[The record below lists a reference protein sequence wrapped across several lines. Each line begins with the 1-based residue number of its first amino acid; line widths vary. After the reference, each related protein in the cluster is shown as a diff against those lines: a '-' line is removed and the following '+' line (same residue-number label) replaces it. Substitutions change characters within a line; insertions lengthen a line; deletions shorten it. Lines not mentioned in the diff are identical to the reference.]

1 MQVITT
7 IAEMQELAESTKR
20 DGRTV
25 GCVPTMGSLHNGHGS
40 LIAAS
45 AQHHA
50 VTVTSVFVN
59 PTQFG
64 PNEDYDAYPR
74 DLDGD
79 IQKIREH
86 GGTHVFAPSVAEMYP
101 EGFTTSIRVGGVTE
115 VLEGARR
122 PGHFDGVATVVC
134 KLLEAMR
141 PNEAYFGQ
149 KDYQQTLVV
158 KRMVRDLFLPV
169 RITVMPTVR
178 ESDGLAMSSR
188 NAYLSA
194 DERKKATILFQALGA
209 ARDLVSDTD
218 DSISRQAIEH
228 AMTHTLKRVPEL
240 VPEYAVAVDAD
251 TLLEQEAY
259 STGDHVALLIAAKL
273 GLTRL
278 IDNLVVTV

>member
-20 DGRTV
+20 QGGTV

-40 LIAAS
+40 LVAAS
-45 AQHHA
+45 SQKHA

-64 PNEDYDAYPR
+64 PNEDYDSYPR
-74 DLDGD
+74 DLEGD
-79 IQKIREH
+79 IQKIRAH

-141 PNEAYFGQ
+141 PNEAFFGQ

-169 RITVMPTVR
+169 KITVMPTVR
-178 ESDGLAMSSR
+178 EDDGLAMSSR

-194 DERKKATILFQALGA
+194 DERKKATILHQALSA
-209 ARDLVSDTD
+209 AKQLVADTD
-218 DSISRQAIEH
+218 DTISRQAVEH
-228 AMTHTLKRVPEL
+228 AMTHTLKQVPEL
-240 VPEYAVAVDAD
+240 VLDYAVAVDAD

-273 GLTRL
+273 GTTRL
-278 IDNLVVTV
+278 IDNLIVTV